1 VVKDLQ
7 VSLSSDRLLIEV
19 DSADDGA
26 DLELWATE
34 RRTDLLSRLLDR
46 KVVLR
51 ASAPMAVRTRAIAA
65 S

>member
-1 VVKDLQ
+1 
-7 VSLSSDRLLIEV
+7 V